1 MQINLDAIFASALSP
16 YVLVDTDL
24 RMVWANEAYLRV
36 TGRTRDRLIGR
47 RMTDEFPAP
56 EDSVSDKMLRGS
68 FRKVFETGEP
78 DHLPLIPYPIEN
90 ADGTVEDRYWSATHT
105 PILGADGSVE
115 YILQNTMDVTGIYRG
130 EDGGG
135 IEYLR
140 ERVAMIERAE
150 AVANKN
156 LALETMTEFFKSTF
170 DQAPSF
176 MAVLDGP
183 DHVFKMANRTYID
196 LIGQREI
203 IGLTVREALPD
214 IAGQGF
220 FELLDQVYT
229 SGEPVSFKGMPAT
242 LQATPDAE
250 PEKFYVDFMF
260 HPLKDADGNVTGIF
274 VQGHDVTRQK
284 TAEANLAATREKFRT
299 MAQSMPNHVWT
310 ADKDGSLNWL
320 NDRTYEFTGE
330 TEGTLYGP
338 NWVKVVHPDDVDIA
352 VAAWTYSIEN
362 EVNYETEFRIR
373 KADGSY
379 RWHIVR
385 ASLLRADDGSLSGWV
400 GTNTDIEERKTS
412 EEQIERLNA
421 TLETRVA
428 RRNRE
433 LEELHATLR
442 QSQKMEAIGGLAGG
456 IAHDFNNLLQ
466 VVTGN
471 LQMISREIEE
481 GSPAQERLE
490 QATKSVSRGAMLAS
504 QLLSFARKQ
513 PLSPVPLNLAD
524 LLAENTDILGSAVG
538 EGVELVTIVPDGLWN
553 TNIDPNN
560 MENALLNLA
569 INARDAMDGQ
579 GCLTIELANAEFD
592 EKYAA
597 SHPVVDAGQYV
608 AISVRDTGCGMPPEI
623 VEKIFEPF
631 FTTKEDGHGTGLG
644 LSMVYGFAKQ
654 SGGHITITSAVGSGT
669 VINIYL
675 PRTLKEV
682 QSGNLTDAERV
693 MYGTETILMVEDDD
707 EVRETAR
714 LMLEDLGY
722 GVLPAADADEALTIL
737 DRIHNIDLL
746 FTDVV
751 MPGKTN
757 GQELAKQIQE
767 IRPDMPVLFTS
778 GYVQDAIVHDGRL
791 DEGVQ
796 LLSKPYTQSELQRKI
811 RQVLDAA
818 YPPETDQTETRD
830 KVQEAEPSQGSATA
844 GERVEQGGTAS
855 DYSILVCE
863 DDFLILTDIAE
874 GLREAGYTVF
884 EATNGADALQVLQEQ
899 NVNALVTD
907 VGLPGQSG
915 EELATQARAG
925 FPDLPVVFATGGVE
939 VPAAEVL
946 GNCLVLT
953 KPFQET
959 QLREALEGLL
969 NKAAAA
975 E

>member
-24 RMVWANEAYLRV
+24 RMVWANDAYLKV

-56 EDSVSDKMLRGS
+56 QDSVSDKMLRGS

-90 ADGTVEDRYWSATHT
+90 ADGTVEDRYWSASHT
-105 PILGADGSVE
+105 PILRADGSVE
-115 YILQNTMDVTGIYRG
+115 FILQNTMDVTGIYR
-130 EDGGG
+130 ERDGVG
-135 IEYLR
+135 IENLR
-140 ERVAMIERAE
+140 ERVSVIERAE
-150 AVANKN
+150 AVANQN

-176 MAVLDGP
+176 MAVVDGP
-183 DHVFKMANRTYID
+183 EHRFKMANKTYLD
-196 LIGQREI
+196 LIGQRDI
-203 IGLTVREALPD
+203 IGHTVREAFPD
-214 IAGQGF
+214 IEGQGF

-242 LQATPDAE
+242 LQKTPDE
-250 PEKFYVDFMF
+250 YPEKFYVDFMF
-260 HPLKDADGNVTGIF
+260 HPLKEANGNVTGIF

-284 TAEANLAATREKFRT
+284 TAESNLAATREKFRT

-320 NDRTYEFTGE
+320 NDRTYEFTGMA
-330 TEGTLYGP
+330 EGTLYGP
-338 NWVKVVHPDDVDIA
+338 DWVKVLHPEDIDSA
-352 VAAWTYSIEN
+352 MAAWTYSIEN

-385 ASLLRADDGSLSGWV
+385 ASPLRADDGGLSGWV

-471 LQMISREIEE
+471 LQMISRELEE

-504 QLLSFARKQ
+504 QLLAFARKQ

-524 LLAENTDILGSAVG
+524 LLAENTEILGSAVG
-538 EGVELVTIVPDGLWN
+538 EGVELETIVADGLWN

-560 MENALLNLA
+560 MENAFLNLA

-579 GCLTIELANAEFD
+579 GRLTIELANAEFD
-592 EKYAA
+592 EEYSAT
-597 SHPVVDAGQYV
+597 HPVVDAGQYV

-631 FTTKEDGHGTGLG
+631 FTTKDDGQGTGLG

-746 FTDVV
+746 FT
-751 MPGKTN
+751 
-757 GQELAKQIQE
+757 
-767 IRPDMPVLFTS
+767 
-778 GYVQDAIVHDGRL
+778 
-791 DEGVQ
+791 
-796 LLSKPYTQSELQRKI
+796 
-811 RQVLDAA
+811 
-818 YPPETDQTETRD
+818 
-830 KVQEAEPSQGSATA
+830 
-844 GERVEQGGTAS
+844 
-855 DYSILVCE
+855 
-863 DDFLILTDIAE
+863 
-874 GLREAGYTVF
+874 
-884 EATNGADALQVLQEQ
+884 
-899 NVNALVTD
+899 
-907 VGLPGQSG
+907 
-915 EELATQARAG
+915 
-925 FPDLPVVFATGGVE
+925 
-939 VPAAEVL
+939 
-946 GNCLVLT
+946 
-953 KPFQET
+953 
-959 QLREALEGLL
+959 
-969 NKAAAA
+969 
-975 E
+975 